1 MRVYAIQNV
10 RTCEFLCGTDFGY
23 GPGANRQRTSLEQ
36 MLTYES
42 LRWAKTDFLHRQ
54 CGDDYRIVRVKAPE
68 VERVIDFDTPDGYDC
83 YVWEETPDK
92 SF

>member
-1 MRVYAIQNV
+1 MRYKMS
-10 RTCEFLCGTDFGY
+10 
-23 GPGANRQRTSLEQ
+23 GPENFCVAQTLAMALAQTGRGPAC
-36 MLTYES
+36 
-42 LRWAKTDFLHRQ
+42 LRYAKTDFLHRQ

-83 YVWEETPDK
+83 YVWEETPDN